1 MYMMIGSEC
10 MAFEGLSERLQS
22 TIQQIKG
29 KGKVTEADIKA
40 MMREVR
46 LALLEADVNF
56 KVVKQF
62 TQTVKERAL
71 GADVMESLTPGQQ
84 VIKIVQEELTHIMGD
99 EQTKINMSQKPPTVV
114 MMVGLQGAGKTTTA
128 GKLAL
133 NMRKKHNKKPLLIA
147 GDIYRPAAIDQLKTV
162 GKQIDIPVFSLGDQ
176 VSPVEIAKQGLQHA
190 KEEHLDFVIID
201 TAGRLHIDG
210 DLMEELSNIK
220 ELVNPDEIMLVVD
233 AMTGQDAV
241 NVAESFNDQLDITGV
256 TLTKLDGDTRGGAAL
271 SIRAVTEK
279 PIKFIGMSEK
289 MDGLEPFHPER
300 MASRI
305 LGMGDVMSLI
315 EKAQGQIDEDKAK
328 EMEQRMRKNE
338 FSFNDFLTSMDQMQN
353 MGGLETILGMFPG
366 VNKKMLNNANF
377 DERQID
383 YFKAI
388 ILSMTDE
395 ERDQPAIINQSRK
408 KRIAKGSG
416 RPLSEVNKLLKQFNE
431 MKKMM
436 KQFTGNKGKGKKGR
450 KGNPFAGMNLPF

>member
-1 MYMMIGSEC
+1 MMIGSEC

-395 ERDQPAIINQSRK
+395 ERDQPAIINPSRK

>member
-1 MYMMIGSEC
+1 MMIGSEC

-162 GKQIDIPVFSLGDQ
+162 GKQIDIPVFSLGNQ

-241 NVAESFNDQLDITGV
+241 NVSESFNDQLDITGV

>member
-162 GKQIDIPVFSLGDQ
+162 GKQIDIPVFSLGNQ

-241 NVAESFNDQLDITGV
+241 NVSESFNDQLDITGV

>member
-1 MYMMIGSEC
+1 MMTGSEC

-395 ERDQPAIINQSRK
+395 ERDQPAIINPSRK

>member
-1 MYMMIGSEC
+1 

-395 ERDQPAIINQSRK
+395 ERDQPAIINPSRK